1 MTHEALH
8 AVLDTML
15 PGDEGEPPL
24 PPASQAGLDLAKLAR
39 LAEPVIAAL
48 GNPDGFLAAAPAER
62 VARLRIVELNVPAA
76 FKALL
81 AETLQATTRRRRCSR
96 RSAGASLRRSPM
108 GTTSH
113 RTTMRCSACW
123 RRSRAAA
130 SSGVPDAQS
139 SWG

>member
-15 PGDEGEPPL
+15 PGNEGEPPL

-48 GNPDGFLAAAPAER
+48 GDPDGFLAAAPAER

-81 AETLQATTRRRRCSR
+81 AEALASYYEAPPVLAALRWRVAPPQPHGHDVAPNDDALFRRLEKVKSR
-96 RSAGASLRRSPM
+96 GQL
-108 GTTSH
+108 
-113 RTTMRCSACW
+113 W
-123 RRSRAAA
+123 R
-130 SSGVPDAQS
+130 V
-139 SWG
+139 

>member
-48 GNPDGFLAAAPAER
+48 GDPDGFLAAAPAER

-81 AETLQATTRRRRCSR
+81 AEALASYYEAPPVLAALGGRVAPPQPHGHDVAPNDDALFRMLEKVKSR
-96 RSAGASLRRSPM
+96 GQL
-108 GTTSH
+108 
-113 RTTMRCSACW
+113 W
-123 RRSRAAA
+123 R
-130 SSGVPDAQS
+130 V
-139 SWG
+139 